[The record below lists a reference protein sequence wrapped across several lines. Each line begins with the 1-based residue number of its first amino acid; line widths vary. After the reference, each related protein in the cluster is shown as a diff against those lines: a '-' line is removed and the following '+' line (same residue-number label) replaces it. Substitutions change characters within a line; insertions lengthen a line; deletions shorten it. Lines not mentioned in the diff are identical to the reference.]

1 VIDASLR
8 VRPARVGLGLIIA
21 GLAFA
26 TTVPLASAADQ
37 TAYVATF
44 PMEQTIQRTCP
55 PGAPPN
61 AFCFTGSD
69 HSGLGTS
76 TPPGG
81 KATEDFAGFVDF
93 TKPIADACAPN
104 PGSTQRTP
112 GFPDHNVVALGTQAG
127 KIFMTTSGV
136 DCMSTGTDD
145 GTWRIFGGTGIF
157 EDATGTGTVHT
168 QATGGTG
175 APDKP
180 ITSFSTYTG
189 TVTLHN

>member
-1 VIDASLR
+1 VQHLASREL
-8 VRPARVGLGLIIA
+8 PARFGLGLTIA

-26 TTVPLASAADQ
+26 TSVPLAWAAGQ
-37 TAYVATF
+37 TAYTAAF

-55 PGAPPN
+55 RGLPPN

-93 TKPIADACAPN
+93 TKPIADACAPT
-104 PGSTQRTP
+104 PGTTQRTP
-112 GFPDHNVVALGTQAG
+112 GFPDHNVVVIGTQSG
-127 KIFMTTSGV
+127 KLFLTTDGV

-145 GTWRIFGGTGIF
+145 GTWRAFGGTGIF
-157 EDATGTGTVHT
+157 EHATGTGAVHT

-175 APDKP
+175 TPGDP
-180 ITSFSTYTG
+180 IRSFSTYSG
-189 TVTLHN
+189 SVTLH

>member
-8 VRPARVGLGLIIA
+8 VRPARFGLGLIIA

-26 TTVPLASAADQ
+26 TTVPLASAAGQ
-37 TAYVATF
+37 TSYTATF
-44 PMEQTIQRTCP
+44 LQEKTIQRTCP
-55 PGAPPN
+55 RGAPPM

-69 HSGLGTS
+69 HSGTGTS

-81 KATEDFAGFVDF
+81 KATEGFAGFVDF

-112 GFPDHNVVALGTQAG
+112 GFPDHNVVVIGTQAG
-127 KIFMTTSGV
+127 KIFLTTSGV

-145 GTWRIFGGTGIF
+145 GSWQIFGGTGMF

-175 APDKP
+175 KPSDP
-180 ITSFSTYTG
+180 ITSFSTYSG
-189 TVTLHN
+189 TVTLR